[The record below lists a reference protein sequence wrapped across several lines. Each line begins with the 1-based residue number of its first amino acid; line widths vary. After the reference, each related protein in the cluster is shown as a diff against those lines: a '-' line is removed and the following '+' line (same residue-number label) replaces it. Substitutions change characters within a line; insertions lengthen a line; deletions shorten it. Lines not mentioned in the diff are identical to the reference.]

1 MLHTD
6 IHPPLPPRVASLTE
20 ADPQEPTPTI
30 ATLMFTDI
38 EDSTGLAAVLGL
50 KGISRF
56 LRQHQRMAEHFVT
69 ANHGVVRDF
78 TGDGVFAFW
87 SSARAMQS
95 RAAAEAL
102 AAAADLSREISA
114 TNSRRRAAGL
124 PYRRVRIGIHS
135 GEVLL
140 EERRDGNPPSLYGV
154 TVHQARKI
162 EQAGKGIDA
171 GERDVI
177 VMVSRATLRL
187 AGMEAPADE
196 NENAGC
202 VVGGATLFDCCPQL
216 VDPGLLALAGRN
228 GPLS

>member
-6 IHPPLPPRVASLTE
+6 IYPPLPPQVASLIE
-20 ADPQEPTPTI
+20 ADAQEPTPTI

-38 EDSTGLAAVLGL
+38 EDSTGLAAALGL
-50 KGISRF
+50 KGIARF
-56 LRQHQRMAEHFVT
+56 LRQHLRMAEHFVT

-87 SSARAMQS
+87 SSARATRS
-95 RAAAEAL
+95 RAAVEAL

-135 GEVLL
+135 GEVLI
-140 EERRDGNPPSLYGV
+140 EKRWDGNPPTLYGV

-177 VMVSRATLRL
+177 VMASRATLRL
-187 AGMEAPADE
+187 AGLETPDDDY
-196 NENAGC
+196 ENAGC
-202 VVGGATLFDCCPQL
+202 VGGGAILCDCRPQL
-216 VDPGLLALAGRN
+216 VDPVSCAFAGRN
-228 GPLS
+228 GHFS